1 MCGVYL
7 LLVFCMS
14 VWFKCESGEILD
26 FYGRD
31 LEMGELF
38 TLVLTWRITWKD
50 KTASKEFECLKFE
63 G

>member
-1 MCGVYL
+1 
-7 LLVFCMS
+7 MS

-38 TLVLTWRITWKD
+38 TLVLTRRITWKD